1 MSGILQMKDE
11 ISSSDG
17 ATMRFMLVYKK
28 THSKK
33 KNNTLDKL
41 LARKKKPR
49 GLFVVFAVDLFC
61 FLNKLFCYHVFPLY
75 RQQMPAVLCKGKC
88 SARKTPG
95 CHQYNWQRSLTD

>member
-1 MSGILQMKDE
+1 MKDE

-49 GLFVVFAVDLFC
+49 GLFVVFAVVDLFC
-61 FLNKLFCYHVFPLY
+61 FLNKLFCYQVFPLY
-75 RQQMPAVLCKGKC
+75 RHQMPAVLCKGKC

-95 CHQYNWQRSLTD
+95 CHQYNWQCSLTD